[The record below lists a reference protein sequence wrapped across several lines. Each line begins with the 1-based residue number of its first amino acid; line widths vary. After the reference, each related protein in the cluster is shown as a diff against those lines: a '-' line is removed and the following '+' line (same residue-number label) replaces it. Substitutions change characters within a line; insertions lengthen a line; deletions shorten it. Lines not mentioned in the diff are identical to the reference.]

1 MGGMRVWRKREK
13 ERLRRVREEWVD
25 DDDGGL
31 NPNPDDNCE
40 DGEEEEEDGE
50 DEVSVFWSWEVDGWI
65 LIR

>member
-1 MGGMRVWRKREK
+1 M
-13 ERLRRVREEWVD
+13 REEWVD